1 MLYRYL
7 PAIPDRMVVLSILPP
22 PLPGKPP
29 APFGWGALMVTAG
42 RRGEASFASKSHGY
56 GAGYPPRRF
65 QSDLR
70 RLFRPD
76 DAALLYLPVP
86 EFNYYHR
93 GGRLIMPRSH
103 RDLLPKTGSRNVSV
117 VAIPLHALEHAA
129 ALAGVILPGPFPT
142 PLARL
147 HRIGAEA
154 QAAWVYW
161 LWQRSASR
169 LRNHLLASFAAWQ
182 VAERCKAPSPP

>member
-29 APFGWGALMVTAG
+29 APFGWGALTVTAG
-42 RRGEASFASKSHGY
+42 RRGEASFAVRSHVY
-56 GAGYPPRRF
+56 GAGYPPDRL

-70 RLFRPD
+70 QLFRPD

-86 EFNYYHR
+86 EFDHYDR
-93 GGRLIMPRSH
+93 SGRLVLPRSH
-103 RDLLPKTGSRNVSV
+103 GGLVPRTGNRNVNV
-117 VAIPLHALEHAA
+117 VAVPHHALAHAA

-169 LRNHLLASFAAWQ
+169 LRSQLLASFAAWQ
-182 VAERCKAPSPP
+182 VAERCKASSPP

>member
-1 MLYRYL
+1 MLHRYL

-29 APFGWGALMVTAG
+29 APFGWGALTVTAG
-42 RRGEASFASKSHGY
+42 RRGEASFAAQSHGY
-56 GAGYPPRRF
+56 GAGYPPERLH
-65 QSDLR
+65 SDLR

-86 EFNYYHR
+86 EFNHYDR
-93 GGRLIMPRSH
+93 GGRLVMPRSH
-103 RDLLPKTGSRNVSV
+103 LRLIPKTGSRDVNV
-117 VAIPLHALEHAA
+117 VAVPHHAMTHAA
-129 ALAGVILPGPFPT
+129 ALAGVILPGRSPT

-147 HRIGAEA
+147 HRICAEA

-161 LWQRSASR
+161 LWQRSAWR
-169 LRNHLLASFAAWQ
+169 LRSQLLASFTAWQ
-182 VAERCKAPSPP
+182 TLERVKRAK